1 MGLFKF
7 LKDKFGKKKEEKV
20 ELTPEN
26 KKEEESLQKYNA
38 GLEKSRKNFSN
49 KLDELAKRY
58 KSANQEYFE
67 ELEEIL
73 IEADCGVSFTINT
86 IENLLEYTKENNITE
101 PKEINEMLVDRM
113 FLNYLKEGEDIKNE
127 LTFDHKPVVLL
138 MTGVNGVGKTT
149 TIAKLAK
156 RYLEKGKKVMLVAAD
171 TFRAGA
177 KEQLTV
183 WANRLNIPIVTGG
196 ENEDPASVAYKGTK
210 KGIEEEFDLV
220 IIDTAGRLQNKKNLM
235 EELRKIYNVVTK
247 LTNLAPECFLV
258 IDATTGQ
265 NGVLQAKAFKELINV
280 TGIVITKMDGTS
292 KGGIILAIREE
303 LGIPVRFIGLGE
315 KDSDLEEF
323 DLDKY
328 LYGLC
333 SSLIKDEWIRKSW
346 IH

>member
-26 KKEEESLQKYNA
+26 KKEEESLQKYSA

-333 SSLIKDEWIRKSW
+333 SSLIKDE
-346 IH
+346 

>member
-86 IENLLEYTKENNITE
+86 IENLLEYTKENNIIE

-333 SSLIKDEWIRKSW
+333 SSLIKDE
-346 IH
+346 

>member
-49 KLDELAKRY
+49 KLDELAKKY

-333 SSLIKDEWIRKSW
+333 SSLIKDE
-346 IH
+346 

>member
-26 KKEEESLQKYNA
+26 KKEEESLQKYSA

-220 IIDTAGRLQNKKNLM
+220 IIDTAGRLQNKK
-235 EELRKIYNVVTK
+235 K
-247 LTNLAPECFLV
+247 LLLN
-258 IDATTGQ
+258 
-265 NGVLQAKAFKELINV
+265 
-280 TGIVITKMDGTS
+280 
-292 KGGIILAIREE
+292 
-303 LGIPVRFIGLGE
+303 
-315 KDSDLEEF
+315 
-323 DLDKY
+323 
-328 LYGLC
+328 
-333 SSLIKDEWIRKSW
+333 
-346 IH
+346 